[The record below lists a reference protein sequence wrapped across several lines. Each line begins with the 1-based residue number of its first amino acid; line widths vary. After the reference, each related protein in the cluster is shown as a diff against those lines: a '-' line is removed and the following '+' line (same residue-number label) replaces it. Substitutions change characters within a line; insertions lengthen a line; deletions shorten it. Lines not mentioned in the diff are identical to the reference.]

1 MKDNH
6 ITDIIDNTPFVDLSD
21 SELQTI
27 HAHAATCVACERAF
41 AAASIASLLI
51 KERTSEAAQQTLNAN
66 PFFETRVL
74 AAWREQQAAP
84 GDWSFRRLWSATGA
98 IVASMAAT
106 TAALA
111 VPEGKVAV
119 HWEIANGAGERRF
132 RMIWRESGGPLVTE
146 PTRSGFGRRVIQLL
160 TAQALSGEVTHEFL
174 PGGVRWTL
182 DVCHQRQQRTLER
195 TERSPKQTK
204 RKEPACRLV
213 KR

>member
-41 AAASIASLLI
+41 AAASISSLLI
-51 KERTSEAAQQTLNAN
+51 KERTSEAAQYTLNAN

-84 GDWSFRRLWSATGA
+84 GDWSFWRLWSATGA

-111 VPEGKVAV
+111 VLTFVAPADNATNQQ
-119 HWEIANGAGERRF
+119 IAAVVPYSAETVVLDQDQDDNQ
-132 RMIWRESGGPLVTE
+132 L
-146 PTRSGFGRRVIQLL
+146 GRIRNDCGYLYS
-160 TAQALSGEVTHEFL
+160 AE
-174 PGGVRWTL
+174 
-182 DVCHQRQQRTLER
+182 
-195 TERSPKQTK
+195 
-204 RKEPACRLV
+204 
-213 KR
+213 

>member
-21 SELQTI
+21 SELQAI
-27 HAHAATCVACERAF
+27 HAHTATCVDCERAF

-51 KERTSEAAQQTLNAN
+51 KERTSEAAQYTLNAN

-111 VPEGKVAV
+111 VLTFVAPADNATNQQIAAVVPYSAETVVLDQDQDDNQLTNDQVINAIYADDDEGK
-119 HWEIANGAGERRF
+119 
-132 RMIWRESGGPLVTE
+132 
-146 PTRSGFGRRVIQLL
+146 
-160 TAQALSGEVTHEFL
+160 
-174 PGGVRWTL
+174 
-182 DVCHQRQQRTLER
+182 
-195 TERSPKQTK
+195 
-204 RKEPACRLV
+204 
-213 KR
+213 